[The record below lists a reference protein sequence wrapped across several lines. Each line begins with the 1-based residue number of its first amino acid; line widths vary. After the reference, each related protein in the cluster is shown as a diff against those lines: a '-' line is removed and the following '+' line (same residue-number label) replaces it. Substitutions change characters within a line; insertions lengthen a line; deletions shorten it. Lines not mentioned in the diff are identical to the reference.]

1 MNIQTL
7 SRKEKRARI
16 AKAAK
21 VYGIKGEESLA
32 LHQAYMALGAGD
44 VAEAVRLVHP
54 VTKSHPDNAHSWIIL
69 GGAALAKREGATAKA
84 FFTKAADI
92 TPKAAIVM
100 AGMAKAHVLCAEV
113 EDACDMS
120 ARAIAAGSEDVG
132 LIKLYLQLMGRLG
145 RRLSAADVVAPAARK
160 IDDAALSLTVG
171 DFYAE
176 AEETGRA
183 VEWLDRAWRLD
194 PTPESHQIA
203 RLRALLYSLRLTD
216 AESMARDLIDDAQDR
231 DTVALILLTSLRVQR
246 RLDEAEEM
254 AESFEFATPEGFA
267 QARAIVANIL
277 QDRGDAAIGGAADS
291 AYVEALNV
299 TDDTGRIAK
308 AYGVF
313 RFRGGDFA
321 GGAPFFDQRF
331 PEAQRRRSPLENSAA
346 DALATRDRVILLTEQ
361 GIGDQLALL
370 TLLKI
375 APVKSGAEISFVGD
389 ARMGDLL
396 RGNTLGVN
404 HIPQEV
410 FLAGQLVAAP
420 NELIYLGDL
429 TRFLA
434 DRPAADRHGPILNV
448 DSDRRARL
456 RKSYESQANGAPII
470 GVAWASRSLI
480 GVLRSIPLADMVADF
495 PENALVVNLQYGAT
509 KDDIAAAKA
518 ARPDLTFVTDTH
530 VDQMADLAGFAAQI
544 AALDRVI
551 TIDNT
556 TAHMCGAIGHSD
568 SHVLLP
574 TGSECMWY
582 WGAEGQDDPW
592 YGALNLHRQERAGD
606 WSAPLAALRA
616 I

>member
-1 MNIQTL
+1 
-7 SRKEKRARI
+7 
-16 AKAAK
+16 
-21 VYGIKGEESLA
+21 
-32 LHQAYMALGAGD
+32 
-44 VAEAVRLVHP
+44 
-54 VTKSHPDNAHSWIIL
+54 
-69 GGAALAKREGATAKA
+69 
-84 FFTKAADI
+84 
-92 TPKAAIVM
+92 
-100 AGMAKAHVLCAEV
+100 
-113 EDACDMS
+113 
-120 ARAIAAGSEDVG
+120 
-132 LIKLYLQLMGRLG
+132 
-145 RRLSAADVVAPAARK
+145 
-160 IDDAALSLTVG
+160 
-171 DFYAE
+171 
-176 AEETGRA
+176 
-183 VEWLDRAWRLD
+183 
-194 PTPESHQIA
+194 
-203 RLRALLYSLRLTD
+203 
-216 AESMARDLIDDAQDR
+216 
-231 DTVALILLTSLRVQR
+231 
-246 RLDEAEEM
+246 
-254 AESFEFATPEGFA
+254 
-267 QARAIVANIL
+267 
-277 QDRGDAAIGGAADS
+277 
-291 AYVEALNV
+291 
-299 TDDTGRIAK
+299 
-308 AYGVF
+308 
-313 RFRGGDFA
+313 
-321 GGAPFFDQRF
+321 
-331 PEAQRRRSPLENSAA
+331 
-346 DALATRDRVILLTEQ
+346 
-361 GIGDQLALL
+361 
-370 TLLKI
+370 
-375 APVKSGAEISFVGD
+375 
-389 ARMGDLL
+389 MGDLL

-509 KDDIAAAKA
+509 KDDIAAAKG